1 MGETAD
7 LLRQLSRLE
16 SVEAIAVG
24 HGDQLDGT
32 VPGWCELALDLE
44 DQTGVRRL
52 CLTRADAELI
62 IEVLFEV
69 LHPQDNKH
77 SPVTRLWAELDDQMD
92 FLRADDEP
100 EPEDRVRARTLALAL
115 ALLTQPYSPEP
126 DIGAVR
132 EEAVRRW
139 EQRQ

>member
-7 LLRQLSRLE
+7 LLRPLARLE

-24 HGDQLDGT
+24 HGDQLEGS
-32 VPGWCELALDLE
+32 VPGWCELVLDLE
-44 DQTGVRRL
+44 DETGVRRL
-52 CLTRADAELI
+52 SLTRADAELI

-92 FLRADDEP
+92 FLRADDDP
-100 EPEDRVRARTLALAL
+100 EPEDRARAKALAFAL

-126 DIGAVR
+126 DIAAVR
-132 EEAVRRW
+132 EQAVERW